1 MQKQSRLSIKY
12 YSEKSCQKSR
22 RGFFKFIFWVE
33 MEFYMKTVIFCLYIV
48 SQHIF
53 FNFCSRVHGKKYLF
67 QIKNDYVYTSNWKL
81 IFQNLLKNYDLLSIF
96 FLPGSFWTISA
107 AYFSARLALIPAAR
121 ALLAIAP
128 SNESSIHTN

>member
-1 MQKQSRLSIKY
+1 M
-12 YSEKSCQKSR
+12 
-22 RGFFKFIFWVE
+22 
-33 MEFYMKTVIFCLYIV
+33 
-48 SQHIF
+48 
-53 FNFCSRVHGKKYLF
+53 
-67 QIKNDYVYTSNWKL
+67 YTHLIEKL
-81 IFQNLLKNYDLLSIF
+81 ILKNLLKNHDLLIIYVQIFFFF